1 MPKYSDEFERLWK
14 LYPRKSAKFVAS
26 QKFELLQKKNPKE
39 VEMLFK
45 YIERQKWPEPRFM
58 LHLATLINQKRYL
71 DPENDFEDVKQ
82 KQDKI
87 KRDQEYEKQK
97 NNMDERLEVKEKT
110 IEEVAESIKKR
121 INFDLSEENLEREIR
136 LMSSVGR
143 NAPEGSPLW
152 VFKKKKAKAL
162 VLLFGKEKYLE
173 VWGKINKPFSH
184 ENRLQILNEQK
195 NKLLKDVD
203 K

>member
-14 LYPRKSAKFVAS
+14 LYPRKTNKHTAGLKFDLLAK
-26 QKFELLQKKNPKE
+26 KYPDE
-39 VEMLFK
+39 VEKLFK
-45 YIERQKWPEPRFM
+45 YIENNKWDDPKFTP
-58 LHLATLINQKRYL
+58 HLATVINQKRYL
-71 DPENDFEDVKQ
+71 DPENDFEDVKK

-87 KRDQEYEKQK
+87 KRDEDYEKQK
-97 NNMDERLEVKEKT
+97 KDMDERLEVKEKT

-121 INFDLSEENLEREIR
+121 INFDLSDKNLEREIR
-136 LMSSVGR
+136 LMAGVGR

-152 VFKKKKAKAL
+152 IFKKKKAKAL
-162 VLLFGKEKYLE
+162 VLIFGKEKYLE